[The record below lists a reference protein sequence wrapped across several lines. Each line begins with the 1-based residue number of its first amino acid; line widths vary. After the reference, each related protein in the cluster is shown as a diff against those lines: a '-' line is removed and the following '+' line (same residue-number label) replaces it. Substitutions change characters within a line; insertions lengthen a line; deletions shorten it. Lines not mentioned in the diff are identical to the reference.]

1 MGRHNLKIVRTA
13 KAASVL
19 FSYGLFTGQSHIFES
34 RRMTMPK
41 LPVVI
46 GVLEYGEVRLFESM
60 DQVMREWG
68 PYPADVA
75 SQVIVFYDADGVWLE
90 PVFTRGRR
98 LGLREDIKAF
108 TLRRNTTPDASV
120 DSIALAL
127 FEATSLAPNRHCDSL
142 DELRARFPFSNVD
155 AARIRRNE

>member
-46 GVLEYGEVRLFESM
+46 GVLEYGEVRLFESL

-75 SQVIVFYDADGVWLE
+75 SEVVVFYDTDGVWLE
-90 PVFTRGRR
+90 PVFSRS
-98 LGLREDIKAF
+98 IKAF

-120 DSIALAL
+120 DSVGLAL
-127 FEATSLAPNRHCDSL
+127 FEATSLAPNPYFESL
-142 DELRARFPFSNVD
+142 DELRARFPFDETKDRKKLMS
-155 AARIRRNE
+155 